1 MCARALGVHAPLGN
15 HLAIE
20 VGELLDQPDVLQEG
34 WAAGASGLDIEI
46 VGDRSAG
53 RVSQV

>member
-1 MCARALGVHAPLGN
+1 VHAPFGD
-15 HLAIE
+15 HFAIE

-34 WAAGASGLDIEI
+34 WSAGTSGLDIEI
-46 VGDRSAG
+46 VGDWSAG